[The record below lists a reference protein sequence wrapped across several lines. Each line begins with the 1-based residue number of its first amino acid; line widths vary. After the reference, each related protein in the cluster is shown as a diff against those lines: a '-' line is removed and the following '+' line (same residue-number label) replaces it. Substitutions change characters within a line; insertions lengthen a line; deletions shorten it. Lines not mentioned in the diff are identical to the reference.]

1 MSQTATSSDDATT
14 LLLALEQ
21 NEFDIAGLADFC
33 TDQRCVDDCLRQLYQ
48 IIKRHREPS
57 VHDKM
62 LLAQVLVGMVYVA
75 RNDYAADGHQEY
87 WPFLFGRIRE
97 AAFAEPEKFW
107 SDTLAGPQSQSL
119 LGRWFLAALDAF
131 DYSVPNEGQTYV
143 GPIVFHA
150 GMPNASLP
158 RVLSVIASACDQFG
172 PQVVALPADIRSGLV
187 INHFLHR
194 NVERLLAS
202 NLQGATQLWSCLA
215 RVVLAW
221 KTLGD
226 CSEELEQL
234 PVALDPEE
242 VRAAL
247 PTESESPRL
256 SRAALSQLR
265 YDPETGEIRLTFA
278 NDPST
283 KWKVTSNN
291 SPIEVSWC
299 HTHLGQTAEFLGPL
313 AQQVSVAPANP
324 NTGVGRT
331 FSPYPSDWPGYW
343 FHAHNGNL
351 EDGRTIDASG
361 LASGR
366 WYVIFE
372 GTPTKCSVPFIGQ
385 LPLKWS
391 WFSGNGNW
399 TAWEV
404 DIPPRTTSRTHLEW
418 YVGEN
423 CFRVPLGRRPGPRI
437 EFVGVPVAKAMTP
450 DGNQLDVF
458 ESAPIVV
465 LKREVP
471 VALQLL
477 IETTDSVAVI
487 QRLVLKPESPTQL
500 PVLKPGVY
508 QLREL
513 RGVGRSLLRFA
524 IIGGLRIEGPHCD
537 GHHLLAS
544 VEIHAESDSGQICG
558 DEKVDVLSDG
568 RGWII
573 QSSTVEPFLKAR
585 WCWTAE
591 NIPALTFRWPVEA
604 LRWRVT
610 HAGEDYA
617 GWTREPVFI
626 SPKIVATHDAQ
637 LEIQVP
643 VGSELA
649 INGNVYSGRSQ
660 NGPSGSTIVLS
671 LLSYG
676 EAVEIQCDGHRYA
689 AVLKSERPVLDALEG
704 ATDSNSMILLW
715 KTIGN
720 QGGTV
725 LVAWDPC
732 DPLSSPKTF
741 GLSETER
748 ASDACERPCVELPG
762 TNWTAIS
769 IARSAGGFFQNIL
782 HLAARRAE
790 NMHPASL
797 LLNRTTGEFTSYD
810 EKPAGWVE
818 FLHHVTLLR
827 LHRKEL
833 ASDGAEIW
841 LARIDKEEG
850 FDLDAPISLLRDLQH
865 LLDRQSTN
873 DRDRR
878 WAESVLRPVLGLIR
892 RFVRDNPARALTHS
906 DTASRL
912 NALLAL
918 GIPVGH
924 SYPSRW
930 IATSE
935 SPPERCPYPLSYI
948 RDLWLLG
955 TGRKYLESQLNTIGA
970 SLPHD
975 FDEMQKN
982 AARDVLRFHEENDMP
997 SLSAFLPLGKGAATT
1012 EITDRGH
1019 RHSFA
1024 LPALPDSFQ
1033 SAADLCEVLGFQDK
1047 AIDCE
1052 ATSDDQFFDIGNRS
1066 TGSRSNRGRSTQ
1078 NSFHSCVRYS
1088 LYWCADENRWVIETP
1103 NAAKPTCCFTNSQ
1116 PLVVAPMRPAD
1127 LASSLL
1133 RDVLNKWSQVE
1144 ESKSTFEEEFI
1155 FLEGYRSVL
1164 VMDGVSGPLH
1174 AELFK
1179 PSEIETKELFG
1190 RTIQVETK
1198 TGLSPHATIAWQ
1210 LAWIERVTAW
1220 EGVQHVFEREG
1231 EHSAG
1236 QRDVLRGL
1244 GRAFAF
1250 WPQLMQRVVALAEL
1264 VYWTLYRGGLG
1275 TAARFH
1281 NQHTE
1286 TQLSVLRATSSGSER
1301 ISERLPVTNKP
1312 MGDHVENVSGVIVG
1326 YNAGVGVVLL
1336 CHPHSP
1342 SVDIEVSDFIKDG
1355 RVQSHWFASF
1365 NWGTLN
1371 IDVRDHLRQQF
1382 ARRPKVGQQAQS
1394 STLADVMCGLR
1405 VTCELR
1411 KRPKWE
1417 LIKIDVH
1424 FGKGQIHIPKH
1435 RRQQAQ

>member
-1 MSQTATSSDDATT
+1 MSQIATSSDDATT

-57 VHDKM
+57 VHDKT
-62 LLAQVLVGMVYVA
+62 LLGQVLVGMVYVA

-107 SDTLAGPQSQSL
+107 SDTLAGPQYQCL
-119 LGRWFLAALDAF
+119 LGRWFLVALDAF
-131 DYSVPNEGQTYV
+131 DYSIPNEGQTYV

-150 GMPNASLP
+150 GMPYASLP
-158 RVLSVIASACDQFG
+158 RVLSVIAAACDQFG

-194 NVERLLAS
+194 NVERLLTS

-247 PTESESPRL
+247 PTESESPKL
-256 SRAALSQLR
+256 SRAALPQLR

-278 NDPST
+278 NEPST
-283 KWKVTSNN
+283 KWKISSNN
-291 SPIEVSWC
+291 FPVNVSWSF
-299 HTHLGQTAEFLGPL
+299 THLGQTAEFLGPL
-313 AQQVSVAPANP
+313 PQQISVDPINP
-324 NTGVGRT
+324 NAGVGRD
-331 FSPYPSDWPGYW
+331 FSPYPSVSEWPGFW

-366 WYVIFE
+366 WFVIFE
-372 GTPTKCSVPFIGQ
+372 GTPTKCSVPFNGQ
-385 LPLKWS
+385 VPLKWS
-391 WFSGNGNW
+391 WFNGNGNW

-404 DIPPRTTSRTHLEW
+404 DVPPRTSSRTHLEW

-437 EFVGVPVAKAMTP
+437 EFIGTPIAKAMTP
-450 DGNQLDVF
+450 DGTQLDVF
-458 ESAPIVV
+458 ESAPTVV

-477 IETTDSVAVI
+477 TETSDSIAVV

-500 PVLKPGVY
+500 PVLQPGIY

-524 IIGGLRIEGPHCD
+524 IVRGLRIEGPHCD
-537 GHHLLAS
+537 TRRLLAS
-544 VEIHAESDSGQICG
+544 VEIHAESDCGEIFG
-558 DEKVDVLSDG
+558 DEDVDVLSD
-568 RGWII
+568 RKGWII
-573 QSSTVEPFLKAR
+573 KSSTVEPFLKAR
-585 WCWTAE
+585 WRWTDE
-591 NIPALTFRWPVEA
+591 DIPVLTFRWAVEA

-626 SPKIVATHDAQ
+626 SPKTVAAHDAQ

-649 INGNVYSGRSQ
+649 INGNAYSGRSQ
-660 NGPSGSTIVLS
+660 NGPSGNTVVLS

-676 EAVEIQCDGHRYA
+676 DAVEIYCDGERYA
-689 AVLKSERPVLDALEG
+689 AVLQSERPLLDKLEG
-704 ATDSNSMILLW
+704 ATDSDSMILWW
-715 KTIGN
+715 KSIGK
-720 QGGTV
+720 QSGTV
-725 LVAWDPC
+725 VVAWDPC
-732 DPLSSPKTF
+732 NPLASPKTYA
-741 GLSETER
+741 LTESER
-748 ASDACERPCVELPG
+748 ASDAWERSCAELPG

-769 IARSAGGFFQNIL
+769 IARSAGGFFQNVL
-782 HLAARRAE
+782 HLAARGSEAMR
-790 NMHPASL
+790 PVSL
-797 LLNRTTGEFTSYD
+797 LVNRLTGVFTSYD
-810 EKPAGWVE
+810 EKPAGWIE
-818 FLHHVTLLR
+818 FLHHVTLLK
-827 LHRKEL
+827 LQRKEL
-833 ASDGAEIW
+833 ASDGVEQW
-841 LARIDKEEG
+841 LAGIDKEEG
-850 FDLDAPISLLRDLQH
+850 FDLDAAISLLQDLQES
-865 LLDRQSTN
+865 LDRQSTN

-878 WAESVLRPVLGLIR
+878 WAESVLRPVLGLVR
-892 RFVRDNPARALTHS
+892 RFVRDNPVRALTHS

-930 IATSE
+930 IATCE

-955 TGRKYLESQLNTIGA
+955 TGRKYLESQLGA

-982 AARDVLRFHEENDMP
+982 AAREVLRFHEENGMP
-997 SLSAFLPLGKGAATT
+997 SLSAFLPLGKGNATT

-1033 SAADLCEVLGFQDK
+1033 SAAELCEVLGFQDK

-1052 ATSDDQFFDIGNRS
+1052 ATSDDQFFDALNRGN
-1066 TGSRSNRGRSTQ
+1066 GSRLDRGSVSQ
-1078 NSFHSCVRYS
+1078 NSVHSCQRYS

-1103 NAAKPTCCFTNSQ
+1103 NSAKPTCCYTNSQ
-1116 PLVVAPMRPAD
+1116 PLVVAPVRPAHV
-1127 LASSLL
+1127 ANSLL
-1133 RDVLNKWSQVE
+1133 RDVLNEWAHREPSQ
-1144 ESKSTFEEEFI
+1144 SGFEEEFG
-1155 FLEGYRSVL
+1155 FLDSYRTVL
-1164 VMDGVSGPLH
+1164 TKDGVSGPLH

-1179 PSEIETKELFG
+1179 PSEFESKELFG

-1198 TGLSPHATIAWQ
+1198 TGLSLLAMIAWQ

-1220 EGVQHVFEREG
+1220 EGVQHVFERGG
-1231 EHSAG
+1231 ENSVV

-1244 GRAFAF
+1244 GRAIEL
-1250 WPQLMQRVVALAEL
+1250 WPRLMQRVLALAEL

-1281 NQHTE
+1281 SQHTE
-1286 TQLSVLRATSSGSER
+1286 TQLSVLRAIASGTER
-1301 ISERLPVTNKP
+1301 SGKRRPITITPI
-1312 MGDHVENVSGVIVG
+1312 GDHVDEVSGVIVG

-1342 SVDIEVSDFIKDG
+1342 SVDTEVSDFIKDG
-1355 RVQSHWFASF
+1355 HVQRHWFASF
-1365 NWGTLN
+1365 KWGTLN
-1371 IDVRDHLRQQF
+1371 TDVRDLLQQKF
-1382 ARRPKVGQQAQS
+1382 ARRPKGSQQVHS

-1417 LIKIDVH
+1417 AVKIDVH
-1424 FGKGQIHIPKH
+1424 FGKGQIHLPKY

>member
-1 MSQTATSSDDATT
+1 MSQTATSSGDAAS
-14 LLLALEQ
+14 LLLALEH
-21 NEFDIAGLADFC
+21 NDFDIAGLADFC
-33 TDQRCVDDCLRQLYQ
+33 AEEKCVDPCLRQLYQ
-48 IIKRHREPS
+48 IIKRQSEPDFQ
-57 VHDKM
+57 DKE
-62 LLAQVLVGMVYVA
+62 LLAQVLVGMVTVA

-87 WPFLFGRIRE
+87 WPYLFERIRK
-97 AAFAEPEKFW
+97 AVFAEPDRFW
-107 SDTLAGPQSQSL
+107 NIALAGPQYQGL
-119 LGRWFLAALDAF
+119 LGRWFLAALEAF
-131 DYSVPNEGQTYV
+131 DYSIPNEGQKYV

-150 GMPNASLP
+150 GMPYSSLP
-158 RVLSVIASACDQFG
+158 RVLSVIAAACDQFG

-187 INHFLHR
+187 TNHFLHR
-194 NVERLLAS
+194 NVERLLTS

-256 SRAALSQLR
+256 SRAALPQLR

-283 KWKVTSNN
+283 KWRVTSIN
-291 SPIEVSWC
+291 SPVEVSWS

-313 AQQVSVAPANP
+313 PQQVSVNSTNP
-324 NTGVGRT
+324 NAGVGRL

-385 LPLKWS
+385 VPLKWS
-391 WFSGNGNW
+391 WFNGNGNW

-404 DIPPRTTSRTHLEW
+404 DVPPRTASRTHLEW

-423 CFRVPLGRRPGPRI
+423 CFQVPLGRRPGPRV
-437 EFVGVPVAKAMTP
+437 EFVGDPVAKAITP

-458 ESAPIVV
+458 GSAPIVV
-465 LKREVP
+465 LKRDVP

-477 IETTDSVAVI
+477 TETTDSIAVV

-524 IIGGLRIEGPHCD
+524 IVRGLRIEGPRCD
-537 GHHLLAS
+537 PRHLLVS
-544 VEIHAESDSGQICG
+544 VAIHAETDSGQICG
-558 DEKVDVLSDG
+558 DEEVDQLSDG
-568 RGWII
+568 RGCVI
-573 QSSTVEPFLKAR
+573 QSSAVEPFLKAR
-585 WCWTAE
+585 WCWAAE
-591 NIPALTFRWPVEA
+591 DIPALTFRWPVEA

-610 HAGEDYA
+610 YAGEDYA
-617 GWTREPVFI
+617 KWTREPVFI
-626 SPKIVATHDAQ
+626 SPKTVAAHDAQ

-649 INGNVYSGRSQ
+649 INGTPYTGRSQ
-660 NGPSGSTIVLS
+660 NGPSGNTIVLS
-671 LLSYG
+671 LLAYG
-676 EAVEIQCDGHRYA
+676 ETVEIQCDGHRYA
-689 AVLKSERPVLDALEG
+689 AVLQSERPLLEALEG
-704 ATDSNSMILLW
+704 ATDSDSMILLW
-715 KTIGN
+715 KTVGK
-720 QGGTV
+720 QSATV
-725 LVAWDPC
+725 VVAWDPC
-732 DPLSSPKTF
+732 DPLSTPKTYT
-741 GLSETER
+741 LSENER
-748 ASDACERPCVELPG
+748 ASDAWEQSCDELPG
-762 TNWTAIS
+762 TKWTAIS
-769 IARSAGGFFQNIL
+769 IARSAGGFFQNTL
-782 HLAARRAE
+782 HLAVRSTEA
-790 NMHPASL
+790 MQPTSL
-797 LLNRTTGEFTSYD
+797 LLNRSTGVFKSYD
-810 EKPAGWVE
+810 EKPSGWVG
-818 FLHHVTLLR
+818 FLHHVTLMR

-833 ASDGAEIW
+833 ASDGVEQW
-841 LARIDKEEG
+841 LVGIDRDDG
-850 FDLDAPISLLRDLQH
+850 FDLEAVIRVLRDLQH
-865 LLDRQSTN
+865 LLDDQTTN

-878 WAESVLRPVLGLIR
+878 WAESVLRPVFGLVR
-892 RFVRDNPARALTHS
+892 RFVRDNPVRALTHS

-918 GIPVGH
+918 GIPVGQ

-930 IATSE
+930 IATCE
-935 SPPERCPYPLSYI
+935 SPPERCPYPLTYI

-970 SLPHD
+970 SLPLD
-975 FDEMQKN
+975 FDDMQKN
-982 AARDVLRFHEENDMP
+982 AAREVLKFHEENGMP
-997 SLSAFLPLGKGAATT
+997 SLSAFLPLGKGTATT
-1012 EITDRGH
+1012 ESTDQGH

-1024 LPALPDSFQ
+1024 LPPLPDSIP
-1033 SAADLCEVLGFQDK
+1033 SAEDLCEVLGLQDK
-1047 AIDCE
+1047 AIDCQ
-1052 ATSDDQFFDIGNRS
+1052 ATSDDQFFDVRNQG
-1066 TGSRSNRGRSTQ
+1066 TGSRLGRGSTFR
-1078 NSFHSCVRYS
+1078 NSFHSWARYS
-1088 LYWCADENRWVIETP
+1088 LYWCADDNRWVIETP
-1103 NAAKPTCCFTNSQ
+1103 NTAKPTCCYTNSQ
-1116 PLVVAPMRPAD
+1116 PLVVAPIRPAD
-1127 LASSLL
+1127 LANSLL
-1133 RDVLNKWSQVE
+1133 RDVLNKWANLEQSQ
-1144 ESKSTFEEEFI
+1144 SGFEEGFG
-1155 FLEGYRSVL
+1155 FLDGCRSVL
-1164 VMDGVSGPLH
+1164 VTDGVSGQLH

-1198 TGLSPHATIAWQ
+1198 TGLSPLATIAWQ

-1220 EGVQHVFEREG
+1220 DGVRHVFERGG
-1231 EHSAG
+1231 EKSAG
-1236 QRDVLRGL
+1236 QRDFVRGL
-1244 GRAFAF
+1244 GRAIAL
-1250 WPQLMQRVVALAEL
+1250 WPRLMKRVIALAEL

-1286 TQLSVLRATSSGSER
+1286 TQLSVLRATGSGSER
-1301 ISERLPVTNKP
+1301 PSKRLPVTNTP
-1312 MGDHVENVSGVIVG
+1312 MGDHVEDVSGVIVG

-1342 SVDIEVSDFIKDG
+1342 SVDAEVSDFIKDG
-1355 RVQSHWFASF
+1355 EDQRHWFASF
-1365 NWGTLN
+1365 KWNTLST
-1371 IDVRDHLRQQF
+1371 DVRDHLQQQF

-1411 KRPKWE
+1411 KRQKWE
-1417 LIKIDVH
+1417 AVKVDIH
-1424 FGKGQIHIPKH
+1424 FGKGQIHLPKF